1 MRDNRAQFTIQ
12 DIDEE
17 FTCPECGCPVYMGDR
32 AWMDD
37 LMAQPYCSDVCSNRA
52 RLRSGKDGEQ

>member
-1 MRDNRAQFTIQ
+1 MTMRDNRAQFTIQ

-17 FTCPECGCPVYMGDR
+17 FACSECGCPVYMGDR

-37 LMAQPYCSDVCSNRA
+37 RMAQPYCSDVCSFH
-52 RLRSGKDGEQ
+52 LSFY